1 MRQGKRGRPVTWFGV
16 FMLALLVASVAMA
29 AAPVITG
36 QALDKIVIDSTTKT
50 DVLAMFGPP
59 QKTETVGGE
68 EVMYYQTSQP
78 DPVTKSSQCNVL
90 TITIAQSGKVKN
102 IVFQRYC
109 QVP

>member
-1 MRQGKRGRPVTWFGV
+1 MRQGKKSKHVTWFGV
-16 FMLALLVASVAMA
+16 FMLALLVASVATA

-36 QALDKIVIDSTTKT
+36 QALDKVIIDSTTKT
-50 DVLAMFGPP
+50 DVVAMFGPP

-78 DPVTKSSQCNVL
+78 DPVTKSTHCNVL
-90 TITIAQSGKVKN
+90 TITIAKSGKVKN
-102 IVFQRYC
+102 LVFQRYC